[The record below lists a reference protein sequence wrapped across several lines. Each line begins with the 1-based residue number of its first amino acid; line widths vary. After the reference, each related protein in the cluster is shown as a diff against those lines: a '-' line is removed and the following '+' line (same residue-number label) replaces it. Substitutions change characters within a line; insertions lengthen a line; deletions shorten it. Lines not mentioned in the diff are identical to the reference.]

1 MKRLQA
7 IFMALTATAA
17 LSAQTTETILI
28 DGTEQR
34 LVKLVERQIGPGTV
48 YTRYRMPDFR

>member
-34 LVKLVERQIGPGTV
+34 LVKLVERQIGP
-48 YTRYRMPDFR
+48 